1 MCRMP
6 STVFGVVLV
15 AVLCAF
21 CVRLLHGVPVP
32 VNDESGA
39 ASGDGIHPLSTLFN
53 PDIGNG
59 FETDE
64 SLVRNSTNGTHQD
77 LYVIKAVV
85 YEIGILVDEPD
96 NDTLETGDEPLTEQ
110 QVDLTFFT
118 HNANKTHIN
127 LGDIPLPVA
136 TSVHGQVLTG
146 IAPVHIGAVSSL
158 QDVLATL
165 PITGTI
171 VNITQTNS
179 SYIELSKQNISD
191 LHDTANIVSVADL
204 AKIPIE
210 SANQPLIPTS
220 LDQTIAGLAASGGAT
235 SED

>member
-1 MCRMP
+1 MS
-6 STVFGVVLV
+6 STGFGVVLAV
-15 AVLCAF
+15 VLCAF
-21 CVRLLHGVPVP
+21 CLRLLHGVPVP
-32 VNDESGA
+32 VNDEVS
-39 ASGDGIHPLSTLFN
+39 STDGDGIHPLSSLFH

-64 SLVRNSTNGTHQD
+64 SLTSNSTNGTHQD

-96 NDTLETGDEPLTEQ
+96 NDTLGSGEEPITEQ

-127 LGDIPLPVA
+127 LGDIPLPVS

-158 QDVLATL
+158 SDVLATL

-191 LHDTANIVSVADL
+191 IHDSASIESVADL
-204 AKIPIE
+204 AKLPIE
-210 SANQPLIPTS
+210 SANHPLIPTA
-220 LDQTIAGLAASGGAT
+220 LDQTIAGLAASGKTA
-235 SED
+235 D

>member
-1 MCRMP
+1 M
-6 STVFGVVLV
+6 
-15 AVLCAF
+15 
-21 CVRLLHGVPVP
+21 
-32 VNDESGA
+32 N
-39 ASGDGIHPLSTLFN
+39 TLFH
-53 PDIGNG
+53 PDIGDG

-64 SLVRNSTNGTHQD
+64 SLASNSTNGTHKD

-96 NDTLETGDEPLTEQ
+96 NDTLEVGDDPITEQ
-110 QVDLTFFT
+110 QVDLTFFS

-127 LGDIPLPVA
+127 LGNIPLPVA

-146 IAPVHIGAVSSL
+146 IAPVHIGAVSNL

-191 LHDTANIVSVADL
+191 LHDSANILSVADL
-204 AKIPIE
+204 AKLPIE
-210 SANQPLIPTS
+210 SGNQPLIPSS
-220 LDQTIAGLAASGGAT
+220 LDQTISELAAS
-235 SED
+235 SNKD

>member
-1 MCRMP
+1 MT
-6 STVFGVVLV
+6 STVGVMLA
-15 AVLCAF
+15 AVLCCAF
-21 CVRLLHGVPVP
+21 CLRLLHGVPVP
-32 VNDESGA
+32 VLPED
-39 ASGDGIHPLSTLFN
+39 ASEEGVHPLNTLFH
-53 PDIGNG
+53 PDIGDG
-59 FETDE
+59 FETNE
-64 SLVRNSTNGTHQD
+64 SLSSNSTNGTHKD

-85 YEIGILVDEPD
+85 YEIGILVDESD
-96 NDTLETGDEPLTEQ
+96 NDTLEVGDEPITEQ

-146 IAPVHIGAVSSL
+146 IAPVHIGAVSNL

-179 SYIELSKQNISD
+179 SYIELTKQNISD
-191 LHDTANIVSVADL
+191 DLHDAAADIVSVSDL
-204 AKIPIE
+204 AKLPIE
-210 SANQPLIPTS
+210 SANQPLIPSS
-220 LDQTIAGLAASGGAT
+220 LDQTIAGLAAASGGST
-235 SED
+235 NTDTD

>member
-1 MCRMP
+1 MS
-6 STVFGVVLV
+6 STVGVVLA

-21 CVRLLHGVPVP
+21 CLRLLHGVPVP
-32 VNDESGA
+32 VLDDDA
-39 ASGDGIHPLSTLFN
+39 AAAEDGVHPLNTLFH
-53 PDIGNG
+53 PDIGDG

-64 SLVRNSTNGTHQD
+64 SLSSNSTNGTHKD

-85 YEIGILVDEPD
+85 YEVGILVDESD
-96 NDTLETGDEPLTEQ
+96 NDTLEVGDEPISEQ

-146 IAPVHIGAVSSL
+146 IAPVHIGAVSNL

-191 LHDTANIVSVADL
+191 LHDSANIISVADL
-204 AKIPIE
+204 AKLPIE

-220 LDQTIAGLAASGGAT
+220 LDQTIAGLAASSGT
-235 SED
+235 TD